1 VTFSALDSDLFGD
14 LFATHAMRAVFSDHA
29 RLAAML
35 QAEAALA
42 RAEARFGLV
51 PDGLALAIH
60 AIGPEDLD
68 REKLGEGTA
77 LAGVP
82 TIPFV
87 KAVQALLPRELEPF
101 FHRGATSQDIFDTAL
116 VLQIG
121 QALALL
127 ETDMAATIA
136 GLAALAQKH
145 RKTPCIGRS
154 YGQHAAPVTFGYKAA
169 IWATGIAEMAARL
182 PELRS
187 RALSASLGGPV
198 GTLAALGEKGPAVA
212 EAFAAELGLAAAPIA
227 WHTSR
232 ARIAETGAWLALLI
246 GALAKMATDVAHLAS
261 TEVGEVAEPHAA
273 GRGGSS
279 AMPHKQNPVSATI
292 IQAAHGA
299 APGHLATLVSAMAAQ
314 HERPAGAWH
323 AEWHALPQLFGL
335 ASGALREG
343 RRLAEGLL
351 VDEPRMLSNL
361 SITRGLI
368 FADGAAAGL
377 AEHLGRQAAHALLE
391 RAAEVVR
398 ATGQP
403 LAEVLRNDAAIP
415 PEAKSR
421 LDAAFDLQPAIEAA
435 ALWTDR
441 ALAALPSPETGAS
454 KPREDRGS

>member
-1 VTFSALDSDLFGD
+1 MTFSALDSELFGN
-14 LFATHAMRAVFSDHA
+14 LFATAEMCAVFCDRA

-42 RAEARFGLV
+42 RAEARS
-51 PDGLALAIH
+51 GLAPEGLAA
-60 AIGPEDLD
+60 AIDAIAPESLDLQ
-68 REKLGEGTA
+68 ELGEATA

-87 KAVQALLPRELEPF
+87 RAVQALLPKELEPF
-101 FHRGATSQDIFDTAL
+101 FHRGATSQDILDTAL
-116 VLQIG
+116 VVHIRD
-121 QALALL
+121 ALALIDADL
-127 ETDMAATIA
+127 QATIA
-136 GLAALAQKH
+136 GLTGLAQKH

-187 RALSASLGGPV
+187 RALVASLGGPV
-198 GTLAALGEKGPAVA
+198 GTLAALGEHGPAVA

-232 ARIAETGAWLALLI
+232 GRVAETGAWLALLV

-261 TEVGEVAEPHAA
+261 TEVGEVAEPHVA

-279 AMPHKQNPVSATI
+279 AMPHKQNPLSATI
-292 IQAAHGA
+292 ILAAHGA
-299 APGHLATLVSAMAAQ
+299 ASGHLATLVSAMAAQ

-343 RRLAEGLL
+343 RRLAEGLV
-351 VDEPRMLSNL
+351 VDERRMLVNL
-361 SITRGLI
+361 GITHGLI

-377 AEHLGRQAAHALLE
+377 AEHLGREAAHALLE
-391 RAAEVVR
+391 RAAEAVR
-398 ATGQP
+398 ATGRP
-403 LAEVLRNDAAIP
+403 LDEILRDDPAIP
-415 PEAKSR
+415 PKARSR
-421 LDAAFDLQPAIEAA
+421 LDRAFDLQSAVDAA

-441 ALAALPSPETGAS
+441 ALAAIARMR
-454 KPREDRGS
+454 KADRP